1 MGLDLTLILLGIA
14 IQHSLFTLN
23 YVLTTKD
30 AFLQVDNDIQH
41 QALLLSVGVSVIHFR
56 CTALLEK
63 SALVA
68 YQMPTHSFSV
78 TTIRERPT
86 QDMEPK

>member
-1 MGLDLTLILLGIA
+1 MRL
-14 IQHSLFTLN
+14 HSIED
-23 YVLTTKD
+23 TKNLAGHEQTYKTIREYYD
-30 AFLQVDNDIQH
+30 T
-41 QALLLSVGVSVIHFR
+41 VGMDVSVIHFR